1 MRIFLA
7 LFALLL
13 AAPAFAAPIIGQ
25 PAPVFTG
32 TDTLGNQRSLE
43 TYLGKTVVLEWTNH
57 ECPYVKKHYNSGNMQ
72 KIQEQAAADGVIW
85 LRVVSSAPGEQGHV
99 TPEQANRLVA
109 EKHAVA
115 TATILD
121 ESGDIGRAYNA
132 RTTPHMFVIDP
143 NGVLVYAGAIDSKP
157 TSDAEDIATA
167 QNYVKTVL
175 DDLKA
180 GRPVSVASTQ
190 PYGCAVKYGTPAA
203 TTPTPDPGATAE

>member
-1 MRIFLA
+1 MRIILA

-13 AAPAFAAPIIGQ
+13 SVPAFAAPIIGQ

-32 TDTLGNQRSLE
+32 KDTLGNDRSLE

-57 ECPYVKKHYNSGNMQ
+57 ECPYVKKHYDSGNMQ
-72 KIQEQAAADGVIW
+72 SIQEQASADGVIW
-85 LRVVSSAPGEQGHV
+85 LRMISSAPGQQGHV
-99 TPEQANRLVA
+99 SPEQANRLVD
-109 EKHAVA
+109 EKHAIA

-132 RTTPHMFVIDP
+132 KTTPHMFVIDP
-143 NGVLVYAGAIDSKP
+143 NGVLVYAGAIDNKP
-157 TSDAEDIATA
+157 TSDAGDIATA

-180 GRPVSVASTQ
+180 GRPVSVGETQ
-190 PYGCAVKYGTPAA
+190 AYGCAVKYGTSPA